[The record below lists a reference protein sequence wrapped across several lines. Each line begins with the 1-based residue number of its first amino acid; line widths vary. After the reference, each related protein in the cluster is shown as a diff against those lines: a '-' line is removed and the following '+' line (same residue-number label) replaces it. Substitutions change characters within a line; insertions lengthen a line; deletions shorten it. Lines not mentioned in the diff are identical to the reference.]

1 MKRCLGSKN
10 LLLKSLSQ
18 TRWSARADAIK
29 ALSDGYNNIIEAL
42 TCLAGDDQKL
52 ETRREANDLL
62 RHLSFFETVFLI
74 EMWNNILQNINKTNL
89 YLHKSNLELGT
100 AVQLLKTLHEYIC
113 LQRENFEKFETQAKI
128 KAPETRYRN
137 EDKRKKMRKKFE
149 DDGPAEEANL
159 EIREKFRVE
168 TYLAIIDKLSAELD
182 SRTKAYDSVY
192 NLFGVLTEFWKL
204 STNDVAVRADLLQ
217 QRYPNDLESSFSEEL
232 QHFRLFIQNFI
243 KSKNQEENQSVHRL
257 YSLLFDLNLVSSFPN
272 IEVAFRIYLSL
283 MVSNASGERTFS
295 KLKLIKNELRTCML
309 QERLNSLSV
318 MSIESELLQK
328 IDFDDVINDFILAKR
343 RKINI

>member
-1 MKRCLGSKN
+1 MRFKN

-159 EIREKFRVE
+159 EIREKFHVE
-168 TYLAIIDKLSAELD
+168 YI
-182 SRTKAYDSVY
+182 
-192 NLFGVLTEFWKL
+192 W
-204 STNDVAVRADLLQ
+204 Q
-217 QRYPNDLESSFSEEL
+217 
-232 QHFRLFIQNFI
+232 
-243 KSKNQEENQSVHRL
+243 
-257 YSLLFDLNLVSSFPN
+257 
-272 IEVAFRIYLSL
+272 
-283 MVSNASGERTFS
+283 
-295 KLKLIKNELRTCML
+295 
-309 QERLNSLSV
+309 
-318 MSIESELLQK
+318 
-328 IDFDDVINDFILAKR
+328 
-343 RKINI
+343 